1 MSDGES
7 QSILCW
13 LQALPEALPG
23 AYDDCHPLPPPS
35 SPSLSRK
42 RKAQRQQ
49 PSPPMSLTEMEKE
62 KDLTLTRKRQRIV
75 DATGTAATDPDQTPR
90 PSLRTGRSSASASLS
105 ASSASASSSRS
116 GSPKKQFMNL
126 RIHESGIEFRTLDAA
141 PKEEA
146 ANLLN
151 NLRQIGRGLA
161 ILPHDERQRIL
172 QDDAI
177 DAREWAFSFKAA
189 GEVDA
194 LPGRIPSPEVVA
206 VVRKRAK
213 KCHEFGH
220 EEAAWNTEVHFRLLE
235 SILRDPKTEEAGSL
249 NFTTCTSARPHPRYL
264 PRCTQ
269 AKMVDMCLY
278 ADLYDDADAM
288 EAQQAL
294 CRQTPTSSVNHTD
307 FAPLQLSPMVL
318 SIETKKS
325 GKDLDTA
332 QLQMGIWH
340 AAQWSFLRSAV
351 LLSLQARQA
360 KSTPDEPTPFAPQM
374 LQQQQQEQERQADEA
389 LNRLAFLPGVIVQGH
404 KWMLVLSTREGLK
417 TVLWVEQQ
425 FGSTHRILET
435 YQVIAGLRELAA
447 WGRDTYLPW
456 FRENIL
462 AGYEPG

>member
-1 MSDGES
+1 
-7 QSILCW
+7 
-13 LQALPEALPG
+13 
-23 AYDDCHPLPPPS
+23 
-35 SPSLSRK
+35 
-42 RKAQRQQ
+42 
-49 PSPPMSLTEMEKE
+49 
-62 KDLTLTRKRQRIV
+62 
-75 DATGTAATDPDQTPR
+75 
-90 PSLRTGRSSASASLS
+90 
-105 ASSASASSSRS
+105 
-116 GSPKKQFMNL
+116 MNL
-126 RIHESGIEFRTLDAA
+126 RIQESGIEFRTLDAA

-177 DAREWAFSFKAA
+177 DPREWTFSFKAA

-220 EEAAWNTEVHFRLLE
+220 EEAAWNTEVNFCLLE
-235 SILRDPKTEEAGSL
+235 SILRDPKTDEAGPL

-264 PRCTQ
+264 PRSIQ

-294 CRQTPTSSVNHTD
+294 CRQMPTSSVNHTD
-307 FAPLQLSPMVL
+307 FAPLQLSPIVL

-351 LLSLQARQA
+351 LLSLQARQVQ
-360 KSTPDEPTPFAPQM
+360 STPDESTPSAAQM
-374 LQQQQQEQERQADEA
+374 LQQQQEQERQVDEA
-389 LNRLAFLPGVIVQGH
+389 LARLAFLPGVIVQGH
-404 KWMLVLSTREGLK
+404 KWMLVLSTRERLK

-425 FGSTHRILET
+425 FGSTHRMLET

-462 AGYEPG
+462 AGYGPEGG